1 MPKPPLPPHLVKSVE
16 LRVVFRVSEIEH
28 LKKTAI
34 KNGCRTLS
42 QYVRKAL
49 IHYEM
54 YQNSLSNPYE
64 DE

>member
-1 MPKPPLPPHLVKSVE
+1 MPKPPLPPHLVKNVV
-16 LRVVFRVSEIEH
+16 LKVVFRQSEIEH

-49 IHYEM
+49 IHYEN
-54 YQNSLSNPYE
+54 YQNSGINPYE
-64 DE
+64 D